1 MKSQSGALAAL
12 VVVLAAFAFAASA
25 ASGANHANVAATNV
39 PTTTLPADVVPA
51 LGSYTDLGPVAADRQ
66 LNVVVPLQH
75 DNAAIAAYEASLN
88 NPSSPSYEQ
97 WLAPDQFQARFDA
110 PAANVAAV
118 RNFVTR
124 DGLQLYNTAGL
135 GDLTEATGSAAQV
148 ERTFGVALHNFV
160 ASDGT
165 QFYANVNAP
174 LVPSGIGVVGV
185 LGLQNLVQ
193 TKDPKAKPGPGNPHG
208 AGSPGTPEPQ
218 GQCLPAINACT
229 GLLGPTDL
237 WSVYDQPSTDFG
249 NGQSIGIIGEG
260 QTADVISAL
269 RRFEATRKLPVVP
282 VQVYWTDPS
291 PKTDDS
297 GRVEWE
303 LDTQASTGMA
313 PDVSQLRLY
322 FGSDLSVGGLATSIQ
337 SWASDPYGPDQVNA
351 SIGIC
356 EDNPALDGLLGPAQ
370 AASSFALAQAAT
382 EGRAFFAATGDTGA
396 GCAIGA
402 TAVNGVTYGPVP
414 DGAYPASDPNATG
427 VGGTV
432 LYTNGAATDP
442 QRVDEHAWDHG
453 GGQKSS
459 FIAQPAYQSGITA
472 LQANLC
478 VSQPNGQPYPVGTL
492 CRGTADVAALS
503 GDATVIVDGVGGLQA
518 DGYDM
523 TDYDPSTN
531 TYADHFAE
539 GGTSLSSP
547 LWAGMWARVNA
558 AHANAQHQNVPL
570 GNANDVLYRV
580 AASPAGSTAFFDV
593 TEGANPLPATP
604 GWDFPTGLG
613 TPNLANIIK
622 AADAGN
628 TKAISKAVPHG
639 SDPTPIQAPGPSYGC
654 PATFN
659 DADGDASSLPGGAP
673 QLDILHGDVALSSD
687 GTDVRA
693 ALTVENLSTTV
704 PTGWLN
710 EDWLL
715 YWTQPD
721 DGVPPPTGD
730 LSDAYAVEATVD
742 ALGNISYTDGTIAF
756 DSSGG
761 YSYTSVNTV
770 TGSFTPGEN
779 GRVEIDAPLSDVG
792 LASGTQMG
800 TVGGATDEGN
810 DVEGLIVDQA
820 SGGGSWTL
828 GTTSCLG

>member
-1 MKSQSGALAAL
+1 MKGQSRALAAL
-12 VVVLAAFAFAASA
+12 VLVLGAFALWASSA
-25 ASGANHANVAATNV
+25 AGSNSATVASNAY
-39 PTTTLPADVVPA
+39 TTTLTNDVLPD
-51 LGSYTDLGPVAADRQ
+51 LGSYTDLGPVAAGQ
-66 LNVVVPLQH
+66 QMQVVVPLQH
-75 DNAAIAAYEASLN
+75 DDAAIAAYEASLN
-88 NPSSPSYEQ
+88 DPSSVNYEQ
-97 WLAPDQFQARFDA
+97 WLTPDQFQAKFDA
-110 PAANVAAV
+110 PAASVATV

-124 DGLQLYNTAGL
+124 DGLQLYNTGGL
-135 GDLTEATGSAAQV
+135 GDLTLASGSAAQV
-148 ERTFGVALHNFV
+148 EQTFGVALHNYV
-160 ASDGT
+160 TSDGT
-165 QFYANVNAP
+165 HFYANANPP
-174 LVPSGIGVVGV
+174 LVPADIGVVGV

-193 TKDPKAKPGPGNPHG
+193 LKDPKAKPGPGNP
-208 AGSPGTPEPQ
+208 GTPEPQ
-218 GQCLPAINACT
+218 GQCVPGANACT

-237 WSVYDQPSTDFG
+237 WSVYDQPSTDLG

-260 QTADVISAL
+260 QTADVIAAL
-269 RRFEATRKLPVVP
+269 RRFEATRNLPVVP
-282 VQVYWTDPS
+282 VQVYWTDPA

-337 SWASDPYGPDQVNA
+337 SWASDPNGPNQVNA

-370 AASSFALAQAAT
+370 TASSFALAQAAI

-396 GCAIGA
+396 GCAIGP

-432 LYTNGAATDP
+432 LYTNGAATNP

-459 FIAQPAYQSGITA
+459 FIAQPAYQKGITA
-472 LQANLC
+472 LQTNVC
-478 VSQPNGQPYPVGTL
+478 VSQPNGQPYPPGTL

-531 TYADHFAE
+531 TYSDNFAE

-558 AHANAQHQNVPL
+558 AHKNGPL
-570 GNANDVLYRV
+570 GAANPVLYRI
-580 AASPAGSTAFFDV
+580 AGSPAGSAAFFDV

-622 AADAGN
+622 AADNGN
-628 TKAISKAVPHG
+628 TKALSKALPKG

-687 GTDVRA
+687 GTDLRA

-721 DGVPPPTGD
+721 DGIPPPAGD
-730 LSDAYAVEATVD
+730 VSDDYAVEATVD
-742 ALGNISYTDGTIAF
+742 ALGNIEYTDGTIAF

-761 YSYTSVNTV
+761 YNYTPVNTV
-770 TGSFTPGEN
+770 TGSFTPGAN
-779 GRVEIDAPLSDVG
+779 GTVEIDAPLSDVG

-800 TVGGATDEGN
+800 TIGGSTDEGN

-820 SGGGSWTL
+820 AGSGSWTL

>member
-1 MKSQSGALAAL
+1 MKSQSRALAAL
-12 VVVLAAFAFAASA
+12 VLVLAVFAFAASA
-25 ASGANHANVAATNV
+25 AAGSTSATAASPSVA
-39 PTTTLPADVVPA
+39 TTTLTNDVLPN

-66 LNVVVPLQH
+66 VEVVVPLQH
-75 DNAAIAAYEASLN
+75 DDAAIAAYEASLN
-88 NPSSPSYEQ
+88 DPSSANYEQ
-97 WLAPDQFQARFDA
+97 WLTPDQFQAKFDA
-110 PAANVAAV
+110 PAANVATV

-124 DGLQLYNTAGL
+124 DGLQVYNTGGL
-135 GDLTEATGSAAQV
+135 GDLTLASGTAAQV
-148 ERTFGVALHNFV
+148 ERTFGVALHDYA

-165 QFYANVNAP
+165 HFYANVNAP
-174 LVPSGIGVVGV
+174 LVPAGVGVVGV

-193 TKDPKAKPGPGNPHG
+193 LKDPKAKPGPGNP
-208 AGSPGTPEPQ
+208 GTPEPQ
-218 GQCLPAINACT
+218 GQCLPGADACT

-237 WSVYDQPSTDFG
+237 WSVYEQPSTDLG

-269 RRFEATRKLPVVP
+269 RRFEATRNLPVVP
-282 VQVYWTDPS
+282 VQVYWTDPA

-297 GRVEWE
+297 GRIEWE

-337 SWASDPYGPDQVNA
+337 SWASDPNGPSQVNA

-370 AASSFALAQAAT
+370 TASSFALAQAAI

-442 QRVDEHAWDHG
+442 QRVDEHAWDHS

-459 FIAQPAYQSGITA
+459 FIAQPAYQKGITP
-472 LQANLC
+472 LQANVC
-478 VSQPNGQPYPVGTL
+478 VSQPDGQPYPAGTL
-492 CRGTADVAALS
+492 CRGTSDVSALS

-531 TYADHFAE
+531 TYSDHFAE

-558 AHANAQHQNVPL
+558 AHKNGLL
-570 GNANDVLYRV
+570 GNANNVLYHV
-580 AASPAGSTAFFDV
+580 ASTTSNAFFDV

-613 TPNLANIIK
+613 TPNLVNIIK
-622 AADAGN
+622 AADNGN
-628 TKAISKAVPHG
+628 TKALSKAMPRG
-639 SDPTPIQAPGPSYGC
+639 SDPPPIQAAGPSYGC

-710 EDWLL
+710 EDWIV
-715 YWTQPD
+715 YWTQPA

-730 LSDAYAVEATVD
+730 VSDAYAVEATVD
-742 ALGNISYTDGTIAF
+742 ALGNITYTDGTIAF

-761 YSYTSVNTV
+761 YSYTAANTV
-770 TGSFTPGEN
+770 TGSFTPGQN
-779 GRVEIDAPLSDVG
+779 GTVEVDAPLSDVG

-810 DVEGLIVDQA
+810 DAEGLIVDQA
-820 SGGGSWTL
+820 AGGGSWTL

>member
-1 MKSQSGALAAL
+1 MKDQSRAAAAL
-12 VVVLAAFAFAASA
+12 VAVLAVLAFGASA
-25 ASGANHANVAATNV
+25 ASGSSAAVVATTNV
-39 PTTTLPADVVPA
+39 PTTTLPTDVVPS
-51 LGSYTDLGPVAADRQ
+51 LSGYTDLGPVASGQ
-66 LNVVVPLQH
+66 QMNVVVPLQH
-75 DNAAIAAYEASLN
+75 DNSAIAAYEASLN
-88 NPSSPSYEQ
+88 DPSSANYEQ
-97 WLAPDQFQARFDA
+97 WLTPDQFQAKFDA
-110 PAANVAAV
+110 PAANVATV

-124 DGLQLYNTAGL
+124 DGLQLYNTDGL
-135 GDLTEATGSAAQV
+135 GDLTLANGSAAQV

-165 QFYANVNAP
+165 HFYANVNAP
-174 LVPSGIGVVGV
+174 LVPSGVGVVGV
-185 LGLQNLVQ
+185 LGLQSLVQ
-193 TKDPKAKPGPGNPHG
+193 MKNPKAQPGPGN
-208 AGSPGTPEPQ
+208 PEPQ
-218 GQCLPAINACT
+218 GQCVPVANACT

-237 WSVYDQPSTDFG
+237 WSVYDQPSTDLG

-269 RRFEATRKLPVVP
+269 RRFEKTRNLPVVP

-297 GRVEWE
+297 GRIEWE

-322 FGSDLSVGGLATSIQ
+322 FGSDLSVGGLATSLQ
-337 SWASDPYGPDQVNA
+337 TWASDPYGPNQVNA
-351 SIGIC
+351 SIGLC
-356 EDNPALDGLLGPAQ
+356 EDNPAVDGLLGPAQ
-370 AASSFALAQAAT
+370 TASGFALAQAAI

-396 GCAIGA
+396 GCAVGA

-414 DGAYPASDPNATG
+414 DGSYPASDPNATG

-432 LYTNGAATDP
+432 LYTNGAATNP
-442 QRVDEHAWDHG
+442 IRVDEHAWDHG
-453 GGQKSS
+453 GGTRSS
-459 FIAQPAYQSGITA
+459 FIAQPAYQNGITA
-472 LQANLC
+472 LAANLC
-478 VSQPNGQPYPVGTL
+478 VSQPNGQPYPPGTL
-492 CRGTADVAALS
+492 CRGTADVSALS

-523 TDYDPSTN
+523 TDYDPSAN

-558 AHANAQHQNVPL
+558 AHQNAKHVNVPL
-570 GNANDVLYRV
+570 GRANDVLYRI
-580 AASPAGSTAFFDV
+580 AGSPAGSTAFFDV

-622 AADAGN
+622 AADNGN
-628 TKAISKAVPHG
+628 TKALSKAMPKAG
-639 SDPTPIQAPGPSYGC
+639 DPTPIQSPGVSYGC
-654 PATFN
+654 PATFA
-659 DADGDASSLPGGAP
+659 DANGDASSLPGSAP

-687 GTDVRA
+687 GTKVRA
-693 ALTVENLSTTV
+693 AMTVANFTPTV
-704 PTGWLN
+704 PTGWAN
-710 EDWLL
+710 ADWIM

-721 DGVPPPTGD
+721 DGVAPPPTYTHD
-730 LSDAYAVEATVD
+730 YYAVAATVD
-742 ALGNISYTDGTIAF
+742 ALGNVTYTDGTIGF
-756 DSSGG
+756 DDSGD
-761 YSYTSVNTV
+761 YQYTSVNTV
-770 TGSFTPGEN
+770 SGSFVTGDA
-779 GRVEIDAPLSDVG
+779 GRIEIDAPLSDVG

-810 DVEGLIVDQA
+810 PATGLIVDTA
-820 SGGGSWTL
+820 AGGGSWTI
-828 GTTSCLG
+828 GTTSCIG

>member
-1 MKSQSGALAAL
+1 MKSQSGAFAAL
-12 VVVLAAFAFAASA
+12 VLVLAAFAFTAT
-25 ASGANHANVAATNV
+25 ASGANPAIVATTNV
-39 PTTTLPADVVPA
+39 PTTTLTADVVPS
-51 LGSYTDLGPVAADRQ
+51 LGSYTDLGPVASDQ
-66 LNVVVPLQH
+66 QMNVVVPLQH
-75 DNAAIAAYEASLN
+75 DTAAIAAYEASLN
-88 NPSSPSYEQ
+88 NQSSSSYEQ
-97 WLAPDQFQARFDA
+97 WLTPAQFQARFDA
-110 PAANVAAV
+110 PAANVATV
-118 RNFVTR
+118 RSFVTR
-124 DGLQLYNTAGL
+124 DGLQLYNTNGL
-135 GDLTEATGSAAQV
+135 GDLTEASGTAAQV
-148 ERTFGVALHNFV
+148 EQTFDVALHNYV

-165 QFYANVNAP
+165 HFYANVNAP
-174 LVPSGIGVVGV
+174 LVPSGVGVVGV

-193 TKDPKAKPGPGNPHG
+193 LKDPKAKPGGPGN
-208 AGSPGTPEPQ
+208 PEPQ
-218 GQCLPAINACT
+218 GQCVPVAGACT

-237 WSVYDQPSTDFG
+237 WSVYDQPSTDLG

-269 RRFEATRKLPVVP
+269 REFEKTRNLPVVP
-282 VQVYWTDPS
+282 VQVYWTDPG

-297 GRVEWE
+297 GRIEWE

-322 FGSDLSVGGLATSIQ
+322 FGSDLSVGGLATSLQ
-337 SWASDPYGPDQVNA
+337 TWASDPNGPNQVNA

-370 AASSFALAQAAT
+370 TASGFALAQAAT

-402 TAVNGVTYGPVP
+402 TAVNGVTYGPVES
-414 DGAYPASDPNATG
+414 GAYPASDPNATG

-432 LYTNGAATDP
+432 LYTNGAATNP

-453 GGQKSS
+453 GGTASH
-459 FIAQPAYQSGITA
+459 FIAQPAYQNGITA
-472 LQANLC
+472 LQANAC
-478 VSQPNGQPYPVGTL
+478 VSQPDGQPYPLGTL

-503 GDATVIVDGVGGLQA
+503 GDATVIVDGVGGLEA

-523 TDYDPSTN
+523 TDFDPSSN
-531 TYADHFAE
+531 TYSDHFAE

-558 AHANAQHQNVPL
+558 AHANAQRKPTPL
-570 GNANDVLYRV
+570 GNANAVLYHV
-580 AASPAGSTAFFDV
+580 ASTTPNAFFDV

-613 TPNLANIIK
+613 TPVLANIIK
-622 AADAGN
+622 AADNGN
-628 TKAISKAVPHG
+628 TKALSKAMPTG
-639 SDPTPIQAPGPSYGC
+639 SDPAPIQAAGPNYGC

-659 DADGDASSLPGGAP
+659 DPDGDASSLPGSAP

-687 GTDVRA
+687 GAHVRA
-693 ALTVENLSTTV
+693 ALTLANFTPTL
-704 PTGWLN
+704 PTGWTN
-710 EDWLL
+710 ADWIM

-721 DGVPPPTGD
+721 DGTAPPATYTHD
-730 LSDAYAVEATVD
+730 YYAVAATLD
-742 ALGNISYTDGTIAF
+742 ATGAVTYTDGTIAF
-756 DSSGG
+756 DDSGDYQ
-761 YSYTSVNTV
+761 YSPVNTV
-770 TGSFTPGEN
+770 TGSFVTGDS
-779 GRVEIDAPLSDVG
+779 GRIEVDAPLADVG

-810 DVEGLIVDQA
+810 PATGLIVDTA
-820 SGGGSWTL
+820 AGGGSWAL

>member
-12 VVVLAAFAFAASA
+12 VLVLAAFAFAASA
-25 ASGANHANVAATNV
+25 AAGANPAIVAATNV
-39 PTTTLPADVVPA
+39 PTTTLPADVVPS
-51 LGSYTDLGPVAADRQ
+51 LGSYTDLGPVAADQQ
-66 LNVVVPLQH
+66 LDVVVPLQH
-75 DNAAIAAYEASLN
+75 DDAAIAAYEASLN
-88 NPSSPSYEQ
+88 DPSSSNYEQ
-97 WLAPDQFQARFDA
+97 WLTPAQFAAKFDA
-110 PAANVAAV
+110 PATDVATV

-124 DGLQLYNTAGL
+124 DGLQLYNSDGL
-135 GDLTEATGSAAQV
+135 GDLTLASGTAAQV
-148 ERTFGVALHNFV
+148 ERTFGVRLDNYV

-165 QFYANVNAP
+165 HFYANVNAP
-174 LVPSGIGVVGV
+174 TVPSGVGVVGV

-193 TKDPKAKPGPGNPHG
+193 LKDPKAKSGPGN
-208 AGSPGTPEPQ
+208 PEPQ
-218 GQCLPAINACT
+218 GQCVPVAGACT

-237 WSVYDQPSTDFG
+237 WSVYDQPSTDLG

-260 QTADVISAL
+260 QTADVIAAL
-269 RRFEATRKLPVVP
+269 REFEKTRNLPVVP
-282 VQVYWTDPS
+282 VQVYWTDPG

-322 FGSDLSVGGLATSIQ
+322 FGSDLSVGGLATSLQ
-337 SWASDPYGPDQVNA
+337 TWASDPNGPNQVNA

-370 AASSFALAQAAT
+370 TASGFALAQAAT

-402 TAVNGVTYGPVP
+402 TAVNGVTYGPVES
-414 DGAYPASDPNATG
+414 GAYPASDPNATG

-453 GGQKSS
+453 GGTASH
-459 FIAQPAYQSGITA
+459 FIAQPAYQNGITA
-472 LQANLC
+472 LKTNLC
-478 VSQPNGQPYPVGTL
+478 VSQPDGQPYPPGTL

-503 GDATVIVDGVGGLQA
+503 GDATVIVDGVGGLEA

-523 TDYDPSTN
+523 TDYDPSSN

-558 AHANAQHQNVPL
+558 AHQNAQHKPTPL
-570 GNANDVLYRV
+570 GNANDVLYRI
-580 AASPAGSTAFFDV
+580 ASSPAGSTAFFDV

-613 TPNLANIIK
+613 TPVLANIIK
-622 AADAGN
+622 AADGGN
-628 TKAISKAVPHG
+628 TKALSKSMPTG
-639 SDPTPIQAPGPSYGC
+639 SDPAPIQAAGPSYGC
-654 PATFN
+654 PATFTDPN
-659 DADGDASSLPGGAP
+659 GDASSLPGSAP

-687 GTDVRA
+687 GTGVRA
-693 ALTVENLSTTV
+693 ALTVANFTPTL
-704 PTGWLN
+704 PTGWTS
-710 EDWLL
+710 EDWIM

-721 DGVPPPTGD
+721 DGTAPPATYTHD
-730 LSDAYAVEATVD
+730 YYAVAATLD
-742 ALGNISYTDGTIAF
+742 ATGVVTYTDGTIAF
-756 DSSGG
+756 DDSGDYQ
-761 YSYTSVNTV
+761 YSPVNTV
-770 TGSFTPGEN
+770 TGSFVTGDS
-779 GRVEIDAPLSDVG
+779 GRIEVDAPLSDVG

-810 DVEGLIVDQA
+810 PATGLIVDTA
-820 SGGGSWTL
+820 AGGGSWTL

>member
-1 MKSQSGALAAL
+1 MKSQSGAFAAL
-12 VVVLAAFAFAASA
+12 VLVLAAFAFTAT
-25 ASGANHANVAATNV
+25 ASGANPAVVATTSV
-39 PTTTLPADVVPA
+39 PTTTLTADVVPS
-51 LGSYTDLGPVAADRQ
+51 LGSYTDLGPVASDQ
-66 LNVVVPLQH
+66 QMNVVVPLQH
-75 DNAAIAAYEASLN
+75 DTAAIAAYEASLN
-88 NPSSPSYEQ
+88 NPSSSSYEQ
-97 WLAPDQFQARFDA
+97 WLTPAQFQARFDA
-110 PAANVAAV
+110 PAANVATV
-118 RNFVTR
+118 RSFVTR
-124 DGLQLYNTAGL
+124 DGLQLYNTNGL
-135 GDLTEATGSAAQV
+135 GDLTEASGTAAQV
-148 ERTFGVALHNFV
+148 EQTFDVALHNYV

-165 QFYANVNAP
+165 HFYANVNAP
-174 LVPSGIGVVGV
+174 LVPSGVGVVGV

-193 TKDPKAKPGPGNPHG
+193 LKDPKAKPGGPGN
-208 AGSPGTPEPQ
+208 PEPQ
-218 GQCLPAINACT
+218 GQCVPVAGACT

-237 WSVYDQPSTDFG
+237 WSVYDQPSTDLG

-269 RRFEATRKLPVVP
+269 REFEKTRNLPVVP
-282 VQVYWTDPS
+282 VQVYWTDPG

-297 GRVEWE
+297 GRIEWE

-322 FGSDLSVGGLATSIQ
+322 FGSDLSVGGLATSLQ
-337 SWASDPYGPDQVNA
+337 TWASDPNGPNQVNA

-370 AASSFALAQAAT
+370 TASGFALAQAAT

-402 TAVNGVTYGPVP
+402 TAVNGVTYGPVES
-414 DGAYPASDPNATG
+414 GAYPASDPNATG

-432 LYTNGAATDP
+432 LYTNGAATNP

-453 GGQKSS
+453 GGTASH
-459 FIAQPAYQSGITA
+459 FIAQPAYQNGITA
-472 LQANLC
+472 LQANAC
-478 VSQPNGQPYPVGTL
+478 VSQPDGQPYPLGTL

-503 GDATVIVDGVGGLQA
+503 GDATVIVDGVGGLEA

-523 TDYDPSTN
+523 TDFDPSSN
-531 TYADHFAE
+531 TYSDHFAE

-558 AHANAQHQNVPL
+558 AHANAQRKPTPL
-570 GNANDVLYRV
+570 GNANAVLYHV
-580 AASPAGSTAFFDV
+580 ASTTPNAFFDV

-613 TPNLANIIK
+613 TPVLANIIK
-622 AADAGN
+622 AADNGN
-628 TKAISKAVPHG
+628 TKALSKAMPTG
-639 SDPTPIQAPGPSYGC
+639 SDPAPIQAAGPNYGC

-659 DADGDASSLPGGAP
+659 DPDGDASSLPGSAP

-687 GTDVRA
+687 GAHVRA
-693 ALTVENLSTTV
+693 ALTLANFTPTL
-704 PTGWLN
+704 PTGWTN
-710 EDWLL
+710 ADWIM

-721 DGVPPPTGD
+721 DGTAPPATYTHD
-730 LSDAYAVEATVD
+730 YYAVAATLD
-742 ALGNISYTDGTIAF
+742 ATGAVTYTDGTIAF
-756 DSSGG
+756 DDSGDYQ
-761 YSYTSVNTV
+761 YSPVNTV
-770 TGSFTPGEN
+770 TGSFVTGDS
-779 GRVEIDAPLSDVG
+779 GRIEVDAPLADVG

-810 DVEGLIVDQA
+810 PATGLIVDTA
-820 SGGGSWTL
+820 AGGGSWAL

>member
-1 MKSQSGALAAL
+1 MRVPGGRAGARLVLAIAIA
-12 VVVLAAFAFAASA
+12 AAFAFWATAAAGSTATTVASA
-25 ASGANHANVAATNV
+25 NVQ
-39 PTTTLPADVVPA
+39 TTTLTNDVVPD
-51 LGSYTDLGPVAADRQ
+51 LGSYTDLGPVAAGQ
-66 LNVVVPLQH
+66 PMQVVVPLQH
-75 DNAAIAAYEASLN
+75 DNAAIASYEASLN
-88 NPSSPSYEQ
+88 DPSSASYEQ
-97 WLAPDQFQARFDA
+97 WLTPAQFQAKFDA
-110 PAANVAAV
+110 PAANVTTV
-118 RNFVTR
+118 RNYVTR

-135 GDLTEATGSAAQV
+135 GDLTFASGTAAQV
-148 ERTFGVALHNFV
+148 EQTFGVTLHDYV

-165 QFYANVNAP
+165 HFYANTNGPV
-174 LVPSGIGVVGV
+174 VPAGVGVVGV

-193 TKDPKAKPGPGNPHG
+193 MKNPKAKPGSPGN
-208 AGSPGTPEPQ
+208 PEPQ
-218 GQCLPAINACT
+218 GQCVPGVNACT

-237 WSVYDQPSTDFG
+237 WSVYQQPSTDLG

-269 RRFEATRKLPVVP
+269 REFEKTRNLPVVP
-282 VQVYWTDPS
+282 VQVYWTDPA

-297 GRVEWE
+297 GRIEWE

-322 FGSDLSVGGLATSIQ
+322 FGSDLSVGGLATSLQ
-337 SWASDPYGPDQVNA
+337 TWASDPYGPNQVNA

-370 AASSFALAQAAT
+370 EASSFALAQAAT

-402 TAVNGVTYGPVP
+402 TAVNGVTYGPVES
-414 DGAYPASDPNATG
+414 GAYPASDPNATG

-432 LYTNGAATDP
+432 LYTNGAATNP

-453 GGQKSS
+453 GGTASH
-459 FIAQPAYQSGITA
+459 FIAQPAYQNGITA
-472 LQANLC
+472 LAANAC
-478 VSQPNGQPYPVGTL
+478 ISQPDGTPYPAGTL
-492 CRGTADVAALS
+492 CRGTADVSALS

-531 TYADHFAE
+531 TYTDHFAE

-547 LWAGMWARVNA
+547 LWAGMWARVDA
-558 AHANAQHQNVPL
+558 AHMNAQRKPAPL
-570 GNANDVLYRV
+570 GNANAVLYHV
-580 AASPAGSTAFFDV
+580 ASTTPNAFFDV
-593 TEGANPLPATP
+593 KEGANPLPATP

-613 TPNLANIIK
+613 TPNLVNIIK
-622 AADAGN
+622 AADNGN
-628 TKAISKAVPHG
+628 TKALSKAVPSG
-639 SDPTPIQAPGPSYGC
+639 SDPAPIQAAGPSYGC
-654 PATFN
+654 PATFT
-659 DADGDASSLPGGAP
+659 DANGDVSSLPSSAP

-687 GTDVRA
+687 GADVRA
-693 ALTVENLSTTV
+693 ALTVANFSPTL
-704 PTGWLN
+704 PTGWTSA
-710 EDWLL
+710 DWIM

-721 DGVPPPTGD
+721 DGTAPPPTYTHD
-730 LSDAYAVEATVD
+730 YYAVAATLD
-742 ALGNISYTDGTIAF
+742 STGAITYTDGTIGF
-756 DSSGG
+756 DDSGD
-761 YSYTSVNTV
+761 YQYTASNTV
-770 TGSFTPGEN
+770 TGSFVTGPN
-779 GRVEIDAPLSDVG
+779 GRIEVDAPLSDVG

-810 DVEGLIVDQA
+810 PATGLITDTA
-820 SGGGSWTL
+820 AGNGSWTL

>member
-1 MKSQSGALAAL
+1 MKSQSGAFAAL
-12 VVVLAAFAFAASA
+12 VLVLAAFAFTATAATGANHPAIAASA
-25 ASGANHANVAATNV
+25 NT
-39 PTTTLPADVVPA
+39 PTTTLTTDVVPA
-51 LGSYTDLGPVAADRQ
+51 LGSYTDLGPVASNQ
-66 LNVVVPLQH
+66 LVTVVVPLQH
-75 DNAAIAAYEASLN
+75 NDAAIAAYEASLN
-88 NPSSPSYEQ
+88 NPSSSSYEQ
-97 WLAPDQFQARFDA
+97 WLTPDQFQARFDA
-110 PAANVAAV
+110 PAANVATV

-124 DGLQLYNTAGL
+124 NGLQLYNAAGL
-135 GDLTEATGSAAQV
+135 GDLTEASGTAAQV
-148 ERTFGVALHNFV
+148 EQTFGVALHNYV

-165 QFYANVNAP
+165 HFYANANAP
-174 LVPSGIGVVGV
+174 TVPAGVGVVGV
-185 LGLQNLVQ
+185 LGLQSLVQ
-193 TKDPKAKPGPGNPHG
+193 MKNPKAKPGPGNP
-208 AGSPGTPEPQ
+208 GTPEPQ
-218 GQCLPAINACT
+218 GQCVPGVNACT

-237 WSVYDQPSTDFG
+237 WSVYNEPSTDFG
-249 NGQSIGIIGEG
+249 NGQSIGILGEG

-269 RRFEATRKLPVVP
+269 REFEKTRNLPKVP
-282 VQVYWTDPS
+282 VQVYWTDAA

-297 GRVEWE
+297 GRIEWE

-322 FGSDLSVGGLATSIQ
+322 FGSDLSVGGLATTLQ
-337 SWASDPYGPDQVNA
+337 TWASDPYGSNQLNA
-351 SIGIC
+351 SVGLC

-370 AASSFALAQAAT
+370 TASSFALAQAAT

-432 LYTNGAATDP
+432 LYTNGAATNP
-442 QRVDEHAWDHG
+442 VRVDEHAWDHG
-453 GGQKSS
+453 GGTESH
-459 FIAQPAYQSGITA
+459 FIAQPAYQKGITA
-472 LQANLC
+472 LAANVC
-478 VSQPNGQPYPVGTL
+478 VSQPDGTPYAPGTL

-531 TYADHFAE
+531 TYSDHFAE

-558 AHANAQHQNVPL
+558 AHQSPQHKPAPL
-570 GNANDVLYRV
+570 GNANAVLYRI
-580 AASPAGSTAFFDV
+580 AASPAGPSAFFDV

-613 TPNLANIIK
+613 TPVLANIIK
-622 AADAGN
+622 AADNGN
-628 TKAISKAVPHG
+628 TKALSKAMPSG
-639 SDPTPIQAPGPSYGC
+639 SDPAPIQASGPSYGC

-673 QLDILHGDVALSSD
+673 QLDILHGDVGLSSD
-687 GTDVRA
+687 GKDVRA
-693 ALTVENLSTTV
+693 ALTVQNLSTTV

-710 EDWLL
+710 EDWILF
-715 YWTQPD
+715 WTQPD
-721 DGVPPPTGD
+721 DGVPPPAGD
-730 LSDAYAVEATVD
+730 VSDAYAVEATVD
-742 ALGNISYTDGTIAF
+742 VLGNITYTDGTIAF
-756 DSSGG
+756 DSTGG
-761 YSYTSVNTV
+761 YSYTSNNTV
-770 TGSFTPGEN
+770 TGSFTPGAQ
-779 GRVEIDAPLSDVG
+779 GRVEIDAPLSDLG

-820 SGGGSWTL
+820 AGGGSWTL

>member
-1 MKSQSGALAAL
+1 MIDQSRALAAL
-12 VVVLAAFAFAASA
+12 LVVLAAFAFGASA
-25 ASGANHANVAATNV
+25 ATGSGTTIVAATNV

-51 LGSYTDLGPVAADRQ
+51 LGSYTDLGPVAAGQ
-66 LNVVVPLQH
+66 QMNVVIPLQH
-75 DNAAIAAYEASLN
+75 DDASIARYEASLN
-88 NPSSPSYEQ
+88 DPSSVNYQQ
-97 WLAPDQFQARFDA
+97 WLTPAQFQAKFDA
-110 PAANVAAV
+110 PTTSVATV

-124 DGLQLYNTAGL
+124 DGLQLYNTNGL
-135 GDLTEATGSAAQV
+135 GDLTLASGTAAQV
-148 ERTFGVALHNFV
+148 ERTFGVTLHNFLNT
-160 ASDGT
+160 DGT
-165 QFYANVNAP
+165 QFFANVNAP
-174 LVPSGIGVVGV
+174 VVPAGVGVVGV

-193 TKDPKAKPGPGNPHG
+193 MKNPKAKPGPGNPS
-208 AGSPGTPEPQ
+208 AQ
-218 GQCLPAINACT
+218 GQCVPVAGVCT
-229 GLLGPTDL
+229 GLLGPSEL
-237 WSVYDQPSTDFG
+237 WSVYSQPSTDLG

-269 RRFEATRKLPVVP
+269 RRFEATRNLPVVP
-282 VQVYWTDPS
+282 VQVYWTDPA

-297 GRVEWE
+297 GRIEWE

-313 PDVSQLRLY
+313 PNVSQLRLY
-322 FGSDLSVGGLATSIQ
+322 FGSDLSVGGLATSLQ
-337 SWASDPYGPDQVNA
+337 TWASDPNGPNQVNA
-351 SIGIC
+351 SLGLC

-370 AASSFALAQAAT
+370 TASGFALAQAAT
-382 EGRAFFAATGDTGA
+382 EGRAFFASTGDTGA
-396 GCAIGA
+396 GCAIGP
-402 TAVNGVTYGPVP
+402 TAVNGVTYGPVA

-432 LYTNGAATDP
+432 LYTNGAATNP
-442 QRVDEHAWDHG
+442 QRVDEHAWDHTG
-453 GGQKSS
+453 GTKSS
-459 FIAQPAYQSGITA
+459 FIAQPAYQNGITA

-478 VSQPNGQPYPVGTL
+478 VSQPNGQPYPPGTL
-492 CRGTADVAALS
+492 CRGTADVSALS
-503 GDATVIVDGVGGLQA
+503 GDATVIVDGLGGLQA

-523 TDYDPSTN
+523 VDYDPTAN

-558 AHANAQHQNVPL
+558 AHMNAQRKPSPL
-570 GNANDVLYRV
+570 GNANNVLYHV
-580 AASPAGSTAFFDV
+580 ASTTPNAFFDV

-613 TPNLANIIK
+613 TPNLVNIIK
-622 AADAGN
+622 AADNGN
-628 TKAISKAVPHG
+628 TKALSKAMPSG
-639 SDPTPIQAPGPSYGC
+639 GDPAPIQAAGPSYGC

-687 GTDVRA
+687 GAHVRA
-693 ALTVENLSTTV
+693 ALTVQDLSTTV
-704 PTGWLN
+704 PTGWEN
-710 EDWLL
+710 EDWIM

-721 DGVPPPTGD
+721 DGVPPPAGD
-730 LSDAYAVEATVD
+730 VSDYYAVAATVD
-742 ALGNISYTDGTIAF
+742 LLGNITYTDGTIAF

-761 YSYTSVNTV
+761 YSYTAVNTV
-770 TGSFTPGEN
+770 TGSFTPGPN
-779 GRVEIDAPLSDVG
+779 GRVEVDAPLSDVG

-810 DVEGLIVDQA
+810 NVEGLIVDEA
-820 SGGGSWTL
+820 AGGGSWTL

>member
-1 MKSQSGALAAL
+1 MKDQSRAMVVLL
-12 VVVLAAFAFAASA
+12 VVLAVFALVASA
-25 ASGANHANVAATNV
+25 ATGSSAPVIAKTNV
-39 PTTTLPADVVPA
+39 QTTTLPNDVVPA
-51 LGSYTDLGPVAADRQ
+51 LASYTDLGPVAANKQ
-66 LNVVVPLQH
+66 LNVVVPLAH
-75 DNAAIAAYEASLN
+75 DTRAIAAYEASLN
-88 NPSSPSYEQ
+88 DPNSPSYEQ
-97 WLAPDQFQARFDA
+97 WLTPAQFQAKFDA
-110 PAANVAAV
+110 PATSVAAV

-124 DGLQLYNTAGL
+124 DGLQVYNADGL
-135 GDLTEATGSAAQV
+135 GDLTLANGTAAQV
-148 ERTFGVALHNFV
+148 EQTFGVALHNFV

-174 LVPSGIGVVGV
+174 TVPSGVGVTGV
-185 LGLQNLVQ
+185 LGLQNLIQ
-193 TKDPKAKPGPGNPHG
+193 LKDPKAKPGPGNP
-208 AGSPGTPEPQ
+208 GTPEPQ
-218 GQCLPAINACT
+218 GQCIPGADACT

-237 WSVYDQPSTDFG
+237 WSVYDQPSTDLG

-269 RRFEATRKLPVVP
+269 RRFEKTRNLPVVP
-282 VQVYWTDPS
+282 VQVYWTDPA

-297 GRVEWE
+297 GRIEWE

-322 FGSDLSVGGLATSIQ
+322 FGSDLSVGGLATSLQ
-337 SWASDPYGPDQVNA
+337 TWASDPYGPNQVNA

-356 EDNPALDGLLGPAQ
+356 EDNPAVDGLLGPAQ
-370 AASSFALAQAAT
+370 TASSFALAQAAT

-396 GCAIGA
+396 GCAIGP

-432 LYTNGAATDP
+432 LYTNGAATNP
-442 QRVDEHAWDHG
+442 VRVDEHAWDHG
-453 GGQKSS
+453 GGTKSS
-459 FIAQPAYQSGITA
+459 FIAQPAYQNGITA
-472 LQANLC
+472 LAANLC
-478 VSQPNGQPYPVGTL
+478 VSQPNGDPYPPGTL

-518 DGYDM
+518 NGYDM
-523 TDYDPSTN
+523 TDYDPSSN

-570 GNANDVLYRV
+570 GNANNVLYHIASS
-580 AASPAGSTAFFDV
+580 AAGPTAFFDV

-613 TPNLANIIK
+613 TPVLANILK
-622 AADAGN
+622 AADNGN
-628 TKAISKAVPHG
+628 TKALSKAMPKAG
-639 SDPTPIQAPGPSYGC
+639 DPTPIQAAGPSYGC

-659 DADGDASSLPGGAP
+659 DANGDASSLPDAAP

-687 GTDVRA
+687 GTKVRA
-693 ALTVENLSTTV
+693 ALTVQNLSTTV
-704 PTGWLN
+704 PTGWTS
-710 EDWLL
+710 EDWIM

-721 DGVPPPTGD
+721 DGVAPPAGD
-730 LSDAYAVEATVD
+730 THDYYAVGASVD
-742 ALGNISYTDGTIAF
+742 ALGDITYTDGNIGF
-756 DSSGG
+756 DDSGD
-761 YSYTSVNTV
+761 YNYNPVNTV
-770 TGSFTPGEN
+770 TGSFVTGPN
-779 GRVEIDAPLSDVG
+779 GRVEVDAPLADVG

-810 DVEGLIVDQA
+810 PASGLIVDTA
-820 SGGGSWTL
+820 AGNGSWTL

>member
-1 MKSQSGALAAL
+1 MKDQSRAVSAAVIALLAL
-12 VVVLAAFAFAASA
+12 LAFGASA
-25 ASGANHANVAATNV
+25 ATGSSTGVPAKGG
-39 PTTTLPADVVPA
+39 PTTTLVTDVVPA
-51 LGSYTDLGPVAADRQ
+51 LATYTDLGPVAAGKPMQ
-66 LNVVVPLQH
+66 VVVPLQH
-75 DNAAIAAYEASLN
+75 DDQAIAAYEASLN
-88 NPSSPSYEQ
+88 NPSSPNYEQ
-97 WLAPDQFQARFDA
+97 WLTPDQFQAKFDA

-124 DGLQLYNTAGL
+124 EGLQLYNTQGL
-135 GDLTEATGSAAQV
+135 GDLTFASGTAAQV
-148 ERTFGVALHNFV
+148 EQTFGVAIHNFV

-165 QFYANVNAP
+165 SFYANLNAP
-174 LVPSGIGVVGV
+174 LVPSGVGVVGV
-185 LGLQNLVQ
+185 LGLQNLIQ
-193 TKDPKAKPGPGNPHG
+193 MKDPKAKPGPGNP
-208 AGSPGTPEPQ
+208 GTPEPQ
-218 GQCLPAINACT
+218 GQCVPGVNACT

-237 WSVYDQPSTDFG
+237 WSVYNQPSTDLG

-269 RRFEATRKLPVVP
+269 RRFEKTRNLPVVP
-282 VQVYWTDPS
+282 VQVYWTDPA

-297 GRVEWE
+297 GRIEWE

-322 FGSDLSVGGLATSIQ
+322 FGSDLSVGGLATSLQ
-337 SWASDPYGPDQVNA
+337 TWASDPYGPNQVNA
-351 SIGIC
+351 SIGLC
-356 EDNPALDGLLGPAQ
+356 EDNPGVDGLLGPAQ
-370 AASSFALAQAAT
+370 EASSFALAQAAT
-382 EGRAFFAATGDTGA
+382 EGRAFFASTGDTGA
-396 GCAIGA
+396 GCAVGA

-414 DGAYPASDPNATG
+414 DATYPATDPNATG

-432 LYTNGAATDP
+432 LYTNGAATNP

-453 GGQKSS
+453 GGTKSS
-459 FIAQPAYQSGITA
+459 FIAQPAYQNGITA
-472 LQANLC
+472 LKANLC
-478 VSQPNGQPYPVGTL
+478 ISQPDGTPYPPGTL

-523 TDYDPSTN
+523 TDYDPSAN
-531 TYADHFAE
+531 TYSDHFAE

-558 AHANAQHQNVPL
+558 AHQNARHQNVPL
-570 GNANDVLYRV
+570 GNANSVLYGI
-580 AASPAGSTAFFDV
+580 ASSPAGSTAFFDV

-613 TPNLANIIK
+613 TPNLGNIIK
-622 AADAGN
+622 AADNGN
-628 TKAISKAVPHG
+628 TKALSKAVPQG
-639 SDPTPIQAPGPSYGC
+639 SDPPPIQATGPSYGC
-654 PATFN
+654 PATLN
-659 DADGDASSLPGGAP
+659 DADGDASSLPGSAP

-687 GTDVRA
+687 GNDVRA
-693 ALTVENLSTTV
+693 ALSVENLSTTL

-710 EDWLL
+710 EDWIV

-721 DGVPPPTGD
+721 DGVPPPAGD
-730 LSDAYAVEATVD
+730 VSDAYAVEATVD
-742 ALGNISYTDGTIAF
+742 MLGNITYTDGTIAF

-761 YSYTSVNTV
+761 YSYSPVNTV
-770 TGSFTPGEN
+770 TGSFTPGVN
-779 GRVEIDAPLSDVG
+779 GRVEVDAPLSDVG

-810 DVEGLIVDQA
+810 DVEGLIVDEA
-820 SGGGSWTL
+820 SGSGSWTL